1 MSDVVTA
8 LAEVVDEFGV
18 LKQQI
23 AELEEKEKALRDRL
37 ISSGL
42 RLIVGNRFVITLS
55 EKPRRTTDWKSVMEK
70 AAVDQSIVDSFTESK
85 QVTYV
90 TCTVKE

>member
-1 MSDVVTA
+1 MSIAVNE
-8 LAEVVDEFGV
+8 LAEVVDEFGM

-23 AELEEKEKALRDRL
+23 AELEEKEEALRKRL
-37 ISSGL
+37 IESGL
-42 RLIVGNRFVITLS
+42 RLIVGNRYVATLS
-55 EKPRRTTDWKSVMEK
+55 EKPRRNTDWKAVMEK
-70 AAVDQSIVDSFTESK
+70 AAVAQAVVDEFTKSS